1 MAGNSR
7 RRVNSSR
14 SKYYYRDE
22 SYVSGNT
29 VRKLTYEP
37 QEDPRQKE
45 RERKKTVSN
54 SVRRNRV
61 KAMQMGRGYVMF
73 LAVVS
78 VITLALCVNYLQLRA
93 KYTNQLEDIAS
104 QESELSTL
112 KADNDALYNA
122 VMASVDLDK
131 IKETAINELGMKY
144 PTEDQIET
152 YDTVGD
158 SYVRQYEDVPESK

>member
-1 MAGNSR
+1 
-7 RRVNSSR
+7 
-14 SKYYYRDE
+14 
-22 SYVSGNT
+22 
-29 VRKLTYEP
+29 
-37 QEDPRQKE
+37 
-45 RERKKTVSN
+45 
-54 SVRRNRV
+54 
-61 KAMQMGRGYVMF
+61 MF